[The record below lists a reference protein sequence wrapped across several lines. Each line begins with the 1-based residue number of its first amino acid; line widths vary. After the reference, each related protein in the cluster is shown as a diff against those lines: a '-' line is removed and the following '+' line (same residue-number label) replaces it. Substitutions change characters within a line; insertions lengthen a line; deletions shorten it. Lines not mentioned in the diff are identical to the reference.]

1 MIFSRSEVIFSR
13 AVSKLFVLEADDGHP
28 LALVWT
34 FGDVVHRHAV
44 ETFLGA
50 PDGLHLLVSLVA
62 LFRSAC
68 E

>member
-1 MIFSRSEVIFSR
+1 
-13 AVSKLFVLEADDGHP
+13 
-28 LALVWT
+28 
-34 FGDVVHRHAV
+34 V

-62 LFRSAC
+62 LFGSAL